1 MDDVN
6 VYIDEL
12 LLDHDGRDVTS
23 SATEQILGVIQGP
36 QARQIA
42 ASVDRAIAASI
53 GALSGPGTT

>member
-42 ASVDRAIAASI
+42 ASI